1 MIAAVASFVGNSI
14 LKVTLLAVLSPPK
27 AIIATASVVLEPPA
41 VVVLYIIAPLA
52 VKDAEE
58 YVTSPKSVK
67 AVVPVNPT
75 PVLVRVAPPA
85 VYAVPEVFVI
95 SFDVE

>member
-1 MIAAVASFVGNSI
+1 M
-14 LKVTLLAVLSPPK
+14 
-27 AIIATASVVLEPPA
+27 IATASVVPDPPA
-41 VVVLYIIAPLA
+41 VVVLYIIAPFA
-52 VKDAEE
+52 VKEAEL

-67 AVVPVNPT
+67 AVVPVKPT

-85 VYAVPEVFVI
+85 VYAVPDVFVI